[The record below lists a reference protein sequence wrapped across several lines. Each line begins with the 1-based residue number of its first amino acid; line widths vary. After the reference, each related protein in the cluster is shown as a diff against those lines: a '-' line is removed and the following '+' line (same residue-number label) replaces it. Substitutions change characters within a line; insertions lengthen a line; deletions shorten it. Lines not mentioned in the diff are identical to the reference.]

1 MISNS
6 SFYHSS
12 FRRQE
17 INIAVTEQNQSR
29 PQESVLQAVSLVR
42 TDIPSANQKLTQ
54 AQLSNV
60 INGGAVA
67 NATATTTGQPTTQTG
82 TIPQDIATMS
92 EHDLISYINP
102 SCFE

>member
-1 MISNS
+1 M
-6 SFYHSS
+6 H
-12 FRRQE
+12 RQE

-42 TDIPSANQKLTQ
+42 NDIPNGGQKMTQ
-54 AQLSNV
+54 AQLTNV
-60 INGGAVA
+60 INGAAA
-67 NATATTTGQPTTQTG
+67 NATTTTTGQPTTQTG
-82 TIPQDIATMS
+82 TIPQDITTMS